1 VRSRRLRLTFLVL
14 DPARAA
20 CRLVGDDQG
29 TRRAPDITNCRPT
42 CANIARTDRDIAELS
57 EQADQLRLVVADPL
71 APPIRSMREQREL
84 TRIEKI
90 IAEHRST
97 R

>member
-1 VRSRRLRLTFLVL
+1 MTCVL

-20 CRLVGDDQG
+20 CRLAGDDQG
-29 TRRAPDITNCRPT
+29 TRRTPDVNDCRPT
-42 CANIARTDRDIAELS
+42 CANIARTDRDIAELLR
-57 EQADQLRLVVADPL
+57 QADQLRPIVEDPL
-71 APPIRSMREQREL
+71 APPIRTMRERREL

-90 IAEHRST
+90 IDDHRSN